1 VLHDIGY
8 APDLVKSGMHPLD
21 GARYLRDVAR
31 ADDRVVRP
39 VAHHSCAWMEAEA
52 RGLSE
57 DLREFEHVASGLD
70 DALCYCDMNTTP
82 DGTPTN
88 PIDRINEI
96 AGRYGPESL
105 IGTFVRR
112 AEPEI
117 LASTARVL
125 ERVAAVKRQPM

>member
-1 VLHDIGY
+1 MRRTWPRRASIR
-8 APDLVKSGMHPLD
+8 LD
-21 GARYLRDVAR
+21 GARYLRDVAD
-31 ADDRVVRP
+31 ANERVINL

-52 RGLSE
+52 RGM
-57 DLREFEHVASGLD
+57 REELEGEFPRECDPLN

-105 IGTFVRR
+105 IGQFIRR

-117 LASTARVL
+117 LACTLCVL
-125 ERVAAVKRQPM
+125 ARVAAAKRQPT